1 MPIRKKTDLFLHRAQ
16 IAIDNA
22 LTFVEIQTY
31 LNQYGYTKIKLQE
44 GKKLYTVALETHQK
58 QQKKYGEQM
67 SSTETVNAL
76 WKEAKYSY
84 MRCLK
89 IARVAFKHNSGIAR
103 TLGLTGQRKK
113 TLSGWLSQAKQF
125 YQNAL
130 NDPEIIKKLTE
141 YGITKAKLEVAKTD
155 TDLLENA
162 SLIQEKEKGDA
173 QNATDLKNQALD
185 NLRYWLADF
194 TTISKIAL
202 ETELQ
207 LLEGLGVLKRS

>member
-1 MPIRKKTDLFLHRAQ
+1 MPIREKTDLFLHRAQ

-44 GKKLYTVALETHQK
+44 GKKLYTLALEAYQK
-58 QQKKYGEQM
+58 QQQKYGEQM
-67 SSTETVNAL
+67 SSTETVHQL
-76 WKEAKYSY
+76 WKDAKYSY
-84 MRCLK
+84 MRCIK
-89 IARVAFKHNSGIAR
+89 IARIAFKHDSGVAR
-103 TLGLTGQRKK
+103 TLGLNGRRKT

-141 YGITKAKLEVAKTD
+141 YGISKTKLEIAKTD

-173 QNATDLKNQALD
+173 QHATDIKNQALE
-185 NLRYWLADF
+185 NLRLWLADF
-194 TTISKIAL
+194 IAIAKIAL
-202 ETELQ
+202 ETEPQ